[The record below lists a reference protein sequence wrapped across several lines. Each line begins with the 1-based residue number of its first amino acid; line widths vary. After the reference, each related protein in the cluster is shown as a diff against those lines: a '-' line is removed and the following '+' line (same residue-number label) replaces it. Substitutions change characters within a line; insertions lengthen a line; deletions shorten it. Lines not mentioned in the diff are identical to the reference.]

1 MGFKRKLYPAGGKTN
16 SARSGY
22 GSAEIDLRAEFDN
35 LIFGGGGSIPHGRDF
50 LLRKVRRDSD
60 KKPIKCTCVDSETR
74 EADFSCP
81 YCLGEGY
88 YWDEDWLTGY
98 ASYVGAD
105 GGLASRARFLKPG
118 IVRADTKIFYFR
130 YDTIITYYDKIVE
143 VRLDT
148 EGQPVVPYER
158 EAIYKPQT
166 IIQYRS
172 DRGRVEYV
180 AVYCQENDALRPD

>member
-1 MGFKRKLYPAGGKTN
+1 M
-16 SARSGY
+16 
-22 GSAEIDLRAEFDN
+22 
-35 LIFGGGGSIPHGRDF
+35 
-50 LLRKVRRDSD
+50 RKVRRDSD

-105 GGLASRARFLKPG
+105 GGLANRARFLKPG

-130 YDTIITYYDKIVE
+130 V
-143 VRLDT
+143 
-148 EGQPVVPYER
+148 
-158 EAIYKPQT
+158 
-166 IIQYRS
+166 
-172 DRGRVEYV
+172 
-180 AVYCQENDALRPD
+180 